1 MRVHMGPHRNEMCDH
16 FTPLIQR
23 CFGCEFE
30 LEWQEIQRQNRVN
43 TLLIGIAFIVLAIPA
58 TAIGI
63 LIGR

>member
-1 MRVHMGPHRNEMCDH
+1 MCDH